1 MKPKLLTAFCL
12 LLITVF
18 SCFHPAIAGAVTP
31 TGGAPAKITLVEP
44 AAADNLQ
51 KLQETNACVG
61 CDFNGIS
68 LKDLNLSWANLEGAN
83 LSQTD
88 LERTNLQGANLKGTN
103 LQGADL
109 GKTLLAGADLSGANL
124 LGADL
129 EKANLQ
135 GANLTNANLQ
145 KADLEK
151 ANLTNARLDGANLQD
166 ADGEDGE
173 GAEMLLDFKKAHQ
186 QDLKAIAEILARIS
200 HQSPEKVE
208 ILLETMLK
216 QLIEPKTPFYET
228 ATPTERAQAFRD
240 WASSHDRGS
249 ALLSDYAVSRD
260 SIFDILTAVNGR

>member
-1 MKPKLLTAFCL
+1 MEGEGVSQLCIKGIYGFENKEYLFLLKPLPRVKTETQKDHSRRSKTMKPTLLTAFCL
-12 LLITVF
+12 LLITIF
-18 SCFHPAIAGAVTP
+18 SCFHPAIAKAVTP
-31 TGGAPAKITLVEP
+31 TDSAPAKITLVEP
-44 AAADNLQ
+44 AAAADNLQ

-68 LKDLNLSWANLEGAN
+68 LKDLNLSSANLEGAN
-83 LSQTD
+83 LSQAD

-166 ADGEDGE
+166 ADGE
-173 GAEMLLDFKKAHQ
+173 GAIGVDPNLF
-186 QDLKAIAEILARIS
+186 
-200 HQSPEKVE
+200 
-208 ILLETMLK
+208 
-216 QLIEPKTPFYET
+216 
-228 ATPTERAQAFRD
+228 
-240 WASSHDRGS
+240 
-249 ALLSDYAVSRD
+249 
-260 SIFDILTAVNGR
+260 

>member
-1 MKPKLLTAFCL
+1 MEGEGVSQLCIKVIYGFENKEYLFLLKPLPRVKTETQKDHSRRSKTMKPITGLVTRSLLTAFCL

-18 SCFHPAIAGAVTP
+18 SCFHPAIARAVTP

-44 AAADNLQ
+44 AAAAANLQ
-51 KLQETNACVG
+51 KLQATNACVG

-68 LKDLNLSWANLEGAN
+68 LKDLNLSSANLEGAN
-83 LSQTD
+83 LSQAD

-109 GKTLLAGADLSGANL
+109 GKTLLAGADLSKANL

-166 ADGEDGE
+166 ADGE
-173 GAEMLLDFKKAHQ
+173 GAIGVDPNLF
-186 QDLKAIAEILARIS
+186 
-200 HQSPEKVE
+200 
-208 ILLETMLK
+208 
-216 QLIEPKTPFYET
+216 
-228 ATPTERAQAFRD
+228 
-240 WASSHDRGS
+240 
-249 ALLSDYAVSRD
+249 
-260 SIFDILTAVNGR
+260 

>member
-1 MKPKLLTAFCL
+1 LFLLKPLPRVKTETQKDHSRRSKTMKPKLLTAFCL

-18 SCFHPAIAGAVTP
+18 SCFHPAIAKAVTP

-68 LKDLNLSWANLEGAN
+68 LKDLNLSSANLEGAN
-83 LSQTD
+83 LSQAD

-109 GKTLLAGADLSGANL
+109 GKTLLAGADLSKANL

-151 ANLTNARLDGANLQD
+151 VNLTNARLDGANLQD
-166 ADGEDGE
+166 ADGE
-173 GAEMLLDFKKAHQ
+173 GAIGVDPNLF
-186 QDLKAIAEILARIS
+186 
-200 HQSPEKVE
+200 
-208 ILLETMLK
+208 
-216 QLIEPKTPFYET
+216 
-228 ATPTERAQAFRD
+228 
-240 WASSHDRGS
+240 
-249 ALLSDYAVSRD
+249 
-260 SIFDILTAVNGR
+260 